1 VSHLAGR
8 MFPRSVSVRVT
19 NNAKL
24 NGRIDS
30 IELVSQLLGFY
41 KLFFVNVPQWSPVRG
56 REWIIDFEAPLRL
69 LFHIHT

>member
-1 VSHLAGR
+1 

-30 IELVSQLLGFY
+30 IELVSQLLGPY
-41 KLFFVNVPQWSPVRG
+41 KLLFVNVPQRLPVNG
-56 REWIIDFEAPLRL
+56 REWIVDFEAPLRL
-69 LFHIHT
+69 LFHIRT